1 MTQTVGKVYAEA
13 LFQLAQEEHQEK
25 EIYDELNQ
33 IADLIQEY
41 PDLVVLL
48 DVPTLDTAER
58 ISILQKIIGEEQG
71 ITENFLCLLIEK
83 RRFGRLAEIR
93 NAFNMLYHEHFN
105 IAEVFVTTAVPLE
118 DFQWE
123 DLLQK
128 LHEKL
133 GKNIILRE
141 SVDSSLIG
149 GMIVQYG
156 DTRMDNSVKSRMQ
169 EFAKQ
174 VSKH

>member
-25 EIYDELNQ
+25 KIYDELNQ

-71 ITENFLCLLIEK
+71 IT
-83 RRFGRLAEIR
+83 
-93 NAFNMLYHEHFN
+93 
-105 IAEVFVTTAVPLE
+105 
-118 DFQWE
+118 
-123 DLLQK
+123 
-128 LHEKL
+128 
-133 GKNIILRE
+133 
-141 SVDSSLIG
+141 
-149 GMIVQYG
+149 
-156 DTRMDNSVKSRMQ
+156 
-169 EFAKQ
+169 
-174 VSKH
+174 